1 MRRSTALSLLAPTHA
16 RIVRLAD
23 EGLDTGQLADRLSLE
38 PSAVEP
44 LMRVARQKLAALET
58 LDDRSEGEQ
67 SRARHGPTGSATCRT
82 DNPRGNNSAP
92 IA

>member
-1 MRRSTALSLLAPTHA
+1 MRRSRALSLLAPTHA

-23 EGLDTGQLADRLSLE
+23 EGLDTGQLADRLSLD

-44 LMRVARQKLAALET
+44 LMRVARQKLAALEA

-67 SRARHGPTGSATCRT
+67 SRARHGPTGSGTCRT
-82 DNPRGNNSAP
+82 DNSRR
-92 IA
+92 